1 VTDETRD
8 STPPALDRNGRP
20 RSLWL
25 QEALAEDPHVA
36 PRLEGDARADVCI
49 VGGGYTGLWTAL
61 RLKEADPSIDVAIV
75 EADVCGGG
83 ASGRNGGFVL
93 SWWPKFSTLVK
104 QSGTQ
109 EALRLATASAEAVS
123 AIGSFCEQNGI
134 EAHYQRDGW
143 LWAATSHAQ
152 LDAWRSTIED
162 IDRNEA
168 HPFRE
173 LSPEEVATRTGSPI
187 HLAGVWEESGAI
199 VQPALLARG
208 LRRVA
213 MARGVRVYEATPMVG
228 LERSSP
234 LRVRTPR
241 GTVAADRVVLAM
253 NAWAIRFRRVRSR
266 IIVVGSDIV
275 ATPPMAERLRQ
286 IGWVDGLCISDSR
299 LLVHYYRTTRDGR
312 LAFGKGGGA
321 IAFGKAVGERFEG
334 PAYRAARIAAALR
347 RTYPSLADVPVAA
360 SWTGPIDRS
369 RTSLPFFGPL
379 EGRPDLLVGVG
390 YSGDGVGPSY
400 LGGRILSS
408 LALGRDDEWS
418 GSGVVGLP
426 SLRFPPEPFR
436 FLGGHVV
443 RSAIERKERLEDEGR
458 RPGPL
463 TRGLVRLAPAGL
475 VPVNR
480 D

>member
-1 VTDETRD
+1 MSD
-8 STPPALDRNGRP
+8 

-25 QEALAEDPHVA
+25 QEVLAEDREVA
-36 PRLEGDARADVCI
+36 PRLDGEVRADVCI
-49 VGGGYTGLWTAL
+49 VGGGYTGLWTGL
-61 RLKEADPSIDVAIV
+61 RLKEAEPSLDVVLV
-75 EADVCGGG
+75 EADICGGG

-93 SWWPKFSTLVK
+93 SWWAKFSTLAK
-104 QSGTQ
+104 QCGTA
-109 EALRLATASAEAVS
+109 EALRLAAASAEAVS
-123 AIGSFCEQNGI
+123 GIGAFCEEHGI
-134 EAHYQRDGW
+134 DAHYRRDGW
-143 LWAATSHAQ
+143 LWAATNPAQ
-152 LDAWRSTIED
+152 LDAWRSTVED
-162 IDRNEA
+162 LDRAGA
-168 HPFRE
+168 HPFLE
-173 LSPEEVATRTGSPI
+173 LSPEEVATRTGSPV
-187 HLAGVWEESGAI
+187 HLAGVLEESGAI
-199 VQPALLARG
+199 VQPARLARG

-213 MARGVRVYEATPMVG
+213 IGRGVRVYEGTPMVG

-234 LRVRTPR
+234 LRVRTPH
-241 GTVAADRVVLAM
+241 GAVTADKVVLAM
-253 NAWAIRFRRVRSR
+253 NAWAIRFRHVRSR

-275 ATPPMAERLRQ
+275 ATPPIPERLEE
-286 IGWVDGLCISDSR
+286 IGWVDGVCISDSR

-321 IAFGKAVGERFEG
+321 IAFGKVVGESFEG
-334 PAYRAARIAAALR
+334 PAYRAARIEAALR
-347 RTYPSLADVPVAA
+347 RTYPRLADVPVAA
-360 SWTGPIDRS
+360 GWTGPIDRS
-369 RTSLPFFGPL
+369 RTGLPFFGPL

-426 SLRFPPEPFR
+426 GLRFPPEPFR

-443 RSAIERKERLEDEGR
+443 RRAIERKERLEDSGR
-458 RPGPL
+458 RPDAL

>member
-1 VTDETRD
+1 VT
-8 STPPALDRNGRP
+8 AAP

-25 QEALAEDPHVA
+25 QEALAEDADLA
-36 PRLEGDARADVCI
+36 PPLEGGTRADVCI

-61 RLKEADPSIDVAIV
+61 RLKEAEPSIDVTVV
-75 EADVCGGG
+75 EADICGGG

-93 SWWPKFSTLVK
+93 SWWPKFSTLAK
-104 QSGTQ
+104 QGGTQ
-109 EALRLATASAEAVS
+109 EALRLAGASAEAVS
-123 AIGSFCEQNGI
+123 AIGAFCEQHGI
-134 EAHYQRDGW
+134 DAHYRRDGW
-143 LWAATSHAQ
+143 LWAATNGAQ
-152 LDAWRSTIED
+152 LDAWRSTVED
-162 IDRNEA
+162 LDRVGA

-173 LSPEEVATRTGSPI
+173 LTAEEAAARTGSPT

-199 VQPALLARG
+199 VQPARLARG

-213 MARGVRVYEATPMVG
+213 LARGVRVYEATPMVG
-228 LERSSP
+228 LDRSSP
-234 LRVRTPR
+234 LRVHTPR
-241 GTVAADRVVLAM
+241 GVVAADRVVLAM

-275 ATPPMAERLRQ
+275 ATPPMPQRLQ
-286 IGWVDGLCISDSR
+286 EIGWTDGLCISDSR

-321 IAFGKAVGERFEG
+321 IAWGKAVGARFEG
-334 PAYRAARIAAALR
+334 PAYRPARIVAALR
-347 RTYPSLADVPVAA
+347 RTYPGLGDVPIAA

-369 RTSLPFFGPL
+369 RTGLPFFGPL

-400 LGGRILSS
+400 LGGKILSS

-418 GSGVVGLP
+418 GCGVVGLP
-426 SLRFPPEPFR
+426 GLRFPPEPFR

-443 RSAIERKERLEDEGR
+443 RAAIERKERLEDAGR
-458 RPGPL
+458 RPDPL

>member
-1 VTDETRD
+1 VRR
-8 STPPALDRNGRP
+8 PA

-25 QEALAEDPHVA
+25 QEALAEDAEVA
-36 PRLEGDARADVCI
+36 PPLEGATRADVCI

-61 RLKEADPSIDVAIV
+61 RLKEAEPSLDVAIV
-75 EADVCGGG
+75 EADICGGG

-93 SWWPKFSTLVK
+93 SWWPKFSTLAK
-104 QSGTQ
+104 QSGTE
-109 EALRLATASAEAVS
+109 EALRLAGASAQAVS
-123 AIGSFCEQNGI
+123 AIGSFCEEHGI
-134 EAHYQRDGW
+134 DAHYRRDGW
-143 LWAATSHAQ
+143 LWAATNGAQ
-152 LDAWRSTIED
+152 VDAWRSTVED
-162 IDRNEA
+162 LDRNGV

-173 LSPEEVATRTGSPI
+173 LSTEEVGTRTGSPT

-199 VQPALLARG
+199 VQPARLARG

-213 MARGVRVYEATPMVG
+213 IARGVRIFEATPMVG

-241 GTVAADRVVLAM
+241 GSVTADRVVLAM

-275 ATPPMAERLRQ
+275 ATPPIPERIRE
-286 IGWVDGLCISDSR
+286 IGWTDGLCISDSR

-321 IAFGKAVGERFEG
+321 IAFGKAVGERFDG
-334 PAYRAARIAAALR
+334 PAYRRARIVAALR
-347 RTYPSLADVPVAA
+347 RTYPRLADVPVAA

-369 RTSLPFFGPL
+369 RTGLPFFGPL
-379 EGRPDLLVGVG
+379 EVRPDLLVGVG

-400 LGGRILSS
+400 VGGKILAS

-418 GSGVVGLP
+418 NCGVVGLP
-426 SLRFPPEPFR
+426 GLRFPPEPFR

-443 RSAIERKERLEDEGR
+443 RTAIERKERLEDAGR
-458 RPGPL
+458 RPDPL

>member
-1 VTDETRD
+1 MTEQRLH
-8 STPPALDRNGRP
+8 SS

-25 QEALAEDPHVA
+25 QEVLAEDDELA
-36 PRLEGDARADVCI
+36 PSLEGDAHADVCI

-61 RLKEADPSIDVAIV
+61 RLKEAEPSLDVTIV
-75 EADVCGGG
+75 ESDICGGG

-93 SWWPKFSTLVK
+93 SWWPKFSTLAK
-104 QSGTQ
+104 QCGTE
-109 EALRLATASAEAVS
+109 EALRLTTASAEAVS
-123 AIGSFCEQNGI
+123 AIGSFCQEHGI
-134 EAHYQRDGW
+134 DAHYRRDGW
-143 LWAATSHAQ
+143 LWAATNRSQ
-152 LDAWRSTIED
+152 LDAWRSTMED
-162 IDRNEA
+162 LDRIGA
-168 HPFRE
+168 HPFVE
-173 LSPEEVATRTGSPI
+173 LSPEEVAVRSGSAT
-187 HLAGVWEESGAI
+187 HVGGVWEDSGAI
-199 VQPALLARG
+199 VQPARLARG

-213 MARGVRVYEATPMVG
+213 MARGVRIYEETPMVG

-241 GTVAADRVVLAM
+241 GAVTAERVVLAM

-275 ATPPMAERLRQ
+275 ATPAIPEQLQ
-286 IGWVDGLCISDSR
+286 EIGWVDGLCISDSR

-321 IAFGKAVGERFEG
+321 IAFGKTVGDRFEG
-334 PAYRAARIAAALR
+334 PAYRPARIVAALR
-347 RTYPSLADVPVAA
+347 RTYPQLADVPVAA
-360 SWTGPIDRS
+360 GWTGPIDRS
-369 RTSLPFFGPL
+369 RTGLPFFGPL
-379 EGRPDLLVGVG
+379 ERRPDLLVGVG

-400 LGGRILSS
+400 LGGKILGS

-418 GSGVVGLP
+418 RSGVVGLP
-426 SLRFPPEPFR
+426 GLRFPPEPFR

-443 RSAIERKERLEDEGR
+443 RTAIERKERLEDAGR
-458 RPGPL
+458 RPDPL